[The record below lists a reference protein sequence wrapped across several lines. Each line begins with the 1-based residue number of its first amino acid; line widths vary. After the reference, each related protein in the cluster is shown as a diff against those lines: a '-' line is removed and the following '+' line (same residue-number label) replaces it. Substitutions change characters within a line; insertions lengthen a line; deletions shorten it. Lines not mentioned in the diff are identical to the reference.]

1 MSRRPFNSKPAH
13 TPPAPT
19 YTGAPSMSPLGMGTT
34 GTGAYGLLEL
44 QKSTLLERLVA
55 AEERAREA
63 ERTAEQLRDQI
74 KTMDWGGMLAVG
86 ASGL

>member
-1 MSRRPFNSKPAH
+1 
-13 TPPAPT
+13 
-19 YTGAPSMSPLGMGTT
+19 MSPLGGNTT

-63 ERTAEQLRDQI
+63 ERTNEQLRDQI
-74 KTMDWGGMLAVG
+74 KTMDWGGMLAVS
-86 ASGL
+86 ASAERHVMPSHRTLSY